1 MFVELR
7 LLYNMRLSC
16 LKGGFITQRH
26 NEVRDFTAEL
36 LSECCKDVA
45 VEPVL
50 QEITGEQFPPSTI
63 TTDDARVDVSARG
76 FWVRGQM
83 AYLDVRVFNPTAK
96 VYLNQTLKAA
106 YKTNENLK
114 KRSYSKRV
122 NLIDQ
127 GTFTPL
133 VFTCFGGMAR
143 ECAVFYNRLSEMI
156 AEKRN
161 EPVSKTKN
169 WIRTR
174 FKFQLASITDNLFAW
189 FPIHQTMRSVCGR
202 HGHKSVD

>member
-1 MFVELR
+1 
-7 LLYNMRLSC
+7 
-16 LKGGFITQRH
+16 
-26 NEVRDFTAEL
+26 
-36 LSECCKDVA
+36 
-45 VEPVL
+45 
-50 QEITGEQFPPSTI
+50 
-63 TTDDARVDVSARG
+63 
-76 FWVRGQM
+76 M

-174 FKFQLASITDNLFAW
+174 LSFSLLRSQIICLRGSRSIRRCDQSVEDTDINLL
-189 FPIHQTMRSVCGR
+189 IEESRIN
-202 HGHKSVD
+202 